1 VIELYEENYKD
12 AVSAVIDKTDSEII
26 LLMVLF
32 LIGLVAVVVPLYR
45 LIIKDRRL
53 RRESDAAREAEKE
66 TADLEREGRVLE
78 VIKEN
83 TAVMGSV
90 KELLKSSAKDTKTS
104 LIRIHKRI
112 DEQAVSVSAVQSS
125 LDEIKNDTGRIL
137 EILDKGEQK

>member
-1 VIELYEENYKD
+1 MYEENYKD